1 MVAQR
6 LREAWT
12 TKRSVVERLQGAPE
26 HERGVRHEAPNTA
39 QRNVAEKNFL
49 RFFDPVSRRKPVV
62 CQSMANP
69 AHVYVSPLFFTPRHT
84 YGGQSPAA
92 VAAYVSSAGSRER
105 TCGEGRPHRR
115 YIFVVSLRWLSVC
128 ARSGWVVKT
137 GVAEPQLGASVS
149 EFWENY

>member
-39 QRNVAEKNFL
+39 QRNVAEKTFCAFSILYRAENLWF
-49 RFFDPVSRRKPVV
+49 
-62 CQSMANP
+62 ANP
-69 AHVYVSPLFFTPRHT
+69 WQTPLDVYVSPLFFTPRHT

-105 TCGEGRPHRR
+105 TCGEGRPHPR
-115 YIFVVSLRWLSVC
+115 YILVVSLRWLSVC
-128 ARSGWVVKT
+128 ARSEWVVKT
-137 GVAEPQLGASVS
+137 GVSEPQLGASVS